1 MGDTST
7 DRILF
12 HPVVHYAVIHAL
24 SRFVSFKLGFTV
36 FQYDKERPK
45 NNGFESIYLINA
57 AHDQIQKWVFVY
69 VIQKLCVPQLGG
81 KTFRYFKVTQMNH
94 YFIHKVLKG

>member
-1 MGDTST
+1 LGDTST

-45 NNGFESIYLINA
+45 NNGFESIYLINV
-57 AHDQIQKWVFVY
+57 AHDQIQKWFLCMLYRSFVFPSWEAKHSH
-69 VIQKLCVPQLGG
+69 ISK
-81 KTFRYFKVTQMNH
+81 
-94 YFIHKVLKG
+94 